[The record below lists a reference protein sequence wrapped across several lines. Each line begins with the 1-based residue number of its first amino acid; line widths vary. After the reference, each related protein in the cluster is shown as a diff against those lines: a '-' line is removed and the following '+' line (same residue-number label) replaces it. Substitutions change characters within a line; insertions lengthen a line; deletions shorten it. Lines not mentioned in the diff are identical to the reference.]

1 MGNRIT
7 FPNPIFKIFD
17 DFNFRID
24 DLIILTFD
32 IFYIRHGY
40 ACWFDVKFFG
50 TQAMICLTTSPH
62 SEGTH
67 WYQSRCLFKKPIA
80 LNEGQKITGTLTF
93 VANAHSS
100 FEVTLKCEINGCN
113 IKAMNVIQLHDQHYE
128 YLQQAFE

>member
-1 MGNRIT
+1 MTSFLTTLFTLLSILSIYT
-7 FPNPIFKIFD
+7 FVHF
-17 DFNFRID
+17 
-24 DLIILTFD
+24 LTFD
-32 IFYIRHGY
+32 IFHRHGY